1 MRKYNRAC
9 IGGDEGRKTANNTPL
24 HIQVKHKL
32 VTQKGKT
39 LSQFKLTEPLRNFE
53 KSTTLR
59 PLLKAGKDFD
69 RRNPIGK

>member
-1 MRKYNRAC
+1 MQMMIFITKEKNNRAC
-9 IGGDEGRKTANNTPL
+9 TGGDEGRKTATNTPL
-24 HIQVKHKL
+24 HIQVKRKI

-59 PLLKAGKDFD
+59 PLLKAGK
-69 RRNPIGK
+69 